1 MSDQEGKI
9 LVLCVDRDNDVGQ
22 LLKVKTPIIGEK
34 NVLDVALKYILL
46 RPDDSDSNAMFA
58 AIQTLREMRELKG
71 ENNVEVAVIAG
82 LEEEGVKADM
92 KILRELDEILS
103 KMKVSGVI
111 LVSDGPTDEAV
122 APLIQSRV
130 PIISIRRVIV
140 QQSRGVEET
149 FVLLIRYMKKLVEEE
164 KYRKYTLGVPGVFFM
179 FYILLS
185 YLIPNFVWP
194 LLIFFFGLLLFIKGY
209 KIDEK
214 FRTIY
219 KTSPVTF
226 ASLILS
232 GIVFTIALLQGITSV
247 LTMRITS
254 ITEMLG
260 YLLLAP
266 VGGQFI
272 VADLFTLGAVFP
284 VLGKI
289 FDNIIA
295 GKEVKIID
303 TATIGVILI
312 SRQVAV
318 EIGKFLTGYGDI
330 RSILTWLF
338 ITLGAVVVAVL
349 TVSLTGKKEDEKR
362 K

>member
-1 MSDQEGKI
+1 MNQRQGKI
-9 LVLCVDRDNDVGQ
+9 LVLCVDRDNDVGH
-22 LLKVKTPIIGEK
+22 LLNIKTPIIGEK
-34 NVLDVALKYILL
+34 NVLDIAMKYILS
-46 RPDDSDSNAMFA
+46 RPDDSDANAMFA
-58 AIQTLREMRELKG
+58 AIQTLREMRRLEG
-71 ENNVEVAVIAG
+71 EDRVEVAVIAG
-82 LEEEGVKADM
+82 LEEEGVKADI

-103 KMKVSGVI
+103 RINVSGVI

-149 FVLLIRYMKKLVEEE
+149 FVLLVRYVKKLFEEE
-164 KYRKYTLGVPGVFFM
+164 KYRKYTLGVPGAFFM
-179 FYILLS
+179 FYIVLS

-209 KIDEK
+209 DVDRK
-214 FRTIY
+214 FKEIY
-219 KTSPVTF
+219 RTSPITF
-226 ASLILS
+226 VSIILS
-232 GIVFTIALLQGITSV
+232 AIVFAIAVLQGISSV
-247 LTMRITS
+247 LSLRVLNV
-254 ITEMLG
+254 TEMLG

-284 VLGKI
+284 VLGRI
-289 FDNIIA
+289 FDDIIS
-295 GKEVKIID
+295 GKEAKLFD

-312 SRQVAV
+312 SRQIAV

-330 RSILTWLF
+330 RSVLTWLF
-338 ITLGAVVVAVL
+338 ITLGAVIVSVL
-349 TVSLTGKKEDEKR
+349 TISFSSSEKKG
-362 K
+362 